1 LPPCRGVRSFLRMK
15 LRHPVL
21 ALATLAVTT
30 LGMVTTA
37 GAAAPEREV
46 PSVFSIAKSSNKNQV
61 HYAIELDDAC
71 APIGANPVR
80 PYWRMLERSPDAT
93 EPLLDREQ
101 RAYGI
106 ARQDVSGSQVR
117 VVLRALPARP
127 ITIRTAH
134 AADGTCSA
142 TATVGIGSA
151 SARLH
156 DIYVKQSLF
165 GVDYL
170 LLTGWADSGAV
181 VREKL
186 SL

>member
-1 LPPCRGVRSFLRMK
+1 MK
-15 LRHPVL
+15 LRYRSVL
-21 ALATLAVTT
+21 ALATLALTT
-30 LGMVTTA
+30 LGLVTTA
-37 GAAAPEREV
+37 SAAAAPEREI
-46 PSVFSIAKSSNKNQV
+46 PSLFSIAKSSNKNQV
-61 HYAIELDDAC
+61 HYALELDDAC
-71 APIGANPVR
+71 APASATPVR

-106 ARQDVSGSQVR
+106 ARQDVNGSQVR

-127 ITIRTAH
+127 ITIQTAR

-142 TATVGIGSA
+142 TATVDIGNA
-151 SARLH
+151 SARLY

-170 LLTGWADSGAV
+170 LLTGWADGGAV